1 MPEWHLNQQKLE
13 IIPVNCTLDLFFYFL
28 DEVFLLIWGWGVRL
42 WGEIKSIEVL
52 VLIKLI

>member
-52 VLIKLI
+52 VLH